1 MNNINGEYVK
11 FYATT
16 NANIP
21 ELLKDSGAMIWLQNE
36 IEGKNYLIVN
46 NAVIASGFGFKTADN
61 LDNLTYVASTYN
73 GIFDYFNSAYTNINN
88 NLTTSYNT
96 LQQNINNIIP
106 VIKYSDLSNAYVTSN
121 NAYIPL
127 SYLPALQPAKYVD
140 AELQDTRMSVSYQYP
155 FNGYTGEINFNDIGT
170 GSIELPIGTKVI
182 SSYFSAT
189 ILSND
194 SGGVSTCGS
203 TVMLNDIDIT
213 YVEKN
218 VDNLSKPASYTY
230 IDTNVYISPR
240 TVLKDTVTLSTYMY
254 ANVLG
259 TPIVDE
265 YLKPYLSMGKAVQWK
280 SKENVIA
287 NHELFST
294 KKMASIKP
302 LYFALYKNVGDG
314 NITDP
319 STYKI
324 CNIADNNIVDI
335 HLTASTNGHYIL
347 IPDNYYVIRAYHFYN
362 YNDTDNFKMY
372 ENVSNKILYLV
383 DANKNYATD
392 STNPKNCFKIGND
405 VVKFN
410 AFKININ
417 TDIYLSL
424 VLAHNYNI
432 KQTGIET
439 PTHSIDVA
447 SVNAY
452 MIQDPEFI
460 NNYWYDELMSYMP
473 L

>member
-1 MNNINGEYVK
+1 MNNINGEYIK

-16 NANIP
+16 NSNIP
-21 ELLKDSGAMIWLQNE
+21 ELLKDSGAMVWLQNE
-36 IEGKNYLIVN
+36 LEQKNYLIIN
-46 NAVIASGFGFKTADN
+46 NNIIASGFGFKNADN
-61 LDNLTYVASTYN
+61 LDNLTYVAVSYN
-73 GIFDYFNSAYTNINN
+73 GVFDYFNSAYTYMNDTLIS
-88 NLTTSYNT
+88 SYNM
-96 LQQNINNIIP
+96 LQQNINDIIP
-106 VIKYSDLSNAYVTSN
+106 VVKHSDLSTAYVTSN

-140 AELQDTRMSVSYQYP
+140 ATLQDIQMSVTYQYP
-155 FNGYTGEINFNDIGT
+155 FNAYIGKINFNTIGN
-170 GSIELPIGTKVI
+170 SAVELPIGTTI
-182 SSYFSAT
+182 NASTFSAT

-213 YVEKN
+213 YAEHN
-218 VDNLSKPASYTY
+218 ISNLNIPDSYAY
-230 IDTNVYISPR
+230 IDTEAYISPR

-259 TPIVDE
+259 TPVVDE
-265 YLKPYLSMGKAVQWK
+265 YLKPYMSMGNTLQWK
-280 SKENVIA
+280 SKENVIIP
-287 NHELFST
+287 HELFSN
-294 KKMASIKP
+294 KKIASIKP
-302 LYFALYKNVGDG
+302 LYFALYKNISDG

-324 CNIADNNIVDI
+324 CNIQDNNIIDI
-335 HLTASTNGHYIL
+335 HLTESINGHYIL
-347 IPDNYYVIRAYHFYN
+347 IPDNYYIIRAYHFYN
-362 YNDTDNFKMY
+362 LHDDDNFKMY

-392 STNPKNCFKIGND
+392 STNPKNCFNIGND

-417 TDIYLSL
+417 TDIYLSIM
-424 VLAHNYNI
+424 LAHNANI

-439 PTHSIDVA
+439 PTHDIYVTSA
-447 SVNAY
+447 NAY

-460 NNYWYDELMSYMP
+460 NNYWYDDLMSYMP